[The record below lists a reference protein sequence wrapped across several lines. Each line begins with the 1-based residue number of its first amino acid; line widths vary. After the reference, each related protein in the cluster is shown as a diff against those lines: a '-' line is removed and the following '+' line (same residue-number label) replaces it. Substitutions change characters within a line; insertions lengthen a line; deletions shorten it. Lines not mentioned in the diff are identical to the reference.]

1 MTVRK
6 RWDDLISPE
15 RRRFAAR
22 LKERRKE
29 LGMTQLAIHV
39 KTGIA
44 ISYISQLEKAEV
56 NPSLDI
62 MAALARAVD
71 VNLAYFFTDK
81 PDEKA

>member
-1 MTVRK
+1 
-6 RWDDLISPE
+6 
-15 RRRFAAR
+15 
-22 LKERRKE
+22 
-29 LGMTQLAIHV
+29 MTQLAIHV

-71 VNLAYFFTDK
+71 ANLAYFFADNL
-81 PDEKA
+81 DEKA